1 MSDDLGFAI
10 PPFDPGEALQKLK
23 RELRAL
29 GLTERQGASEQE
41 RVFERRS
48 SAIARA
54 RIDNGAIAAA
64 RVRKPSRSSP
74 EWQTKALRSSA
85 DVRDFV
91 NDLKKQLAQWS
102 DRDD

>member
-1 MSDDLGFAI
+1 MSDDLGFAA
-10 PPFDPGEALQKLK
+10 PPFDTGEALQKLK

-29 GLTERQGASEQE
+29 GLTERQGANEQE
-41 RVFERRS
+41 RLFERRAS
-48 SAIARA
+48 LIAKA
-54 RIDNGAIAAA
+54 RIDGSVIAAG